1 MNFETTLIF
10 SVTQFTNVFR
20 NALEKSLRELDLYGG
35 QIYILILLW
44 QEDAQTQISLAQKL
58 NLSPP
63 TIHKMVRSL
72 SENNFVSCNRCV
84 NDARMMRV
92 HLTEKGALIR
102 SSVER
107 QWSELENK
115 VFASLTETEKLIF
128 RQLVEKLKADLIVR
142 S

>member
-20 NALEKSLRELDLYGG
+20 NTLEKSLRELNLYSG

-63 TIHKMVRSL
+63 TVHKMVKSL
-72 SENNFVSCNRCV
+72 SENNFVSCNRCA
-84 NDARMMRV
+84 NDSRMMRV
-92 HLTEKGALIR
+92 HLTEKGVSIR

-128 RQLVEKLKADLIVR
+128 QQLVEKLKADLIVR